1 MAVVFTAIAFA
12 SPAVAQ
18 SALLASPPDSA
29 ELRELRIA
37 VANGP
42 AQSTLWFGARLE
54 GAADDVYLVVP
65 AAPGA
70 RIDLSSDAFFEALA
84 DSTHTR
90 VVPPAASPEPSC
102 PAARL
107 PGPKDHDVIGD
118 VGHVETVDPTGP
130 SELMS
135 LSQLVVWTQDQGL
148 SLSFA
153 ALSAFA
159 DLDLAG
165 YRFLKLHFEV
175 DPGHVTLRTV
185 RVTSPGPTLRVP
197 LLVTGA
203 GAAPADVRVWAF
215 SPGRADPAMGTF
227 ATVDSSKVQWSLS
240 GTLPPSNYRDVLGSA
255 LDAAT
260 WVVDASSHSPIFRS
274 TPMFGGAV
282 SVPALVDSYFERA
295 AGYGD
300 AQADPTPCTTRA
312 ASLESS
318 LSEVSTA
325 CAAGLLASLAGPSCE
340 EASQPGQIAP
350 DDLRCGGIADDLAL
364 AMTGTVPGRLWL
376 TRWAGRFNPWTE
388 RSEDAL
394 AVDAGAERSVVL
406 MSGGWDTTVCESDA
420 GTGGGSGTGGAGGS
434 GGGVPGTGGS
444 GVAGGTGT
452 YYPPEDPYYDD
463 DYDDYGGGTQVY
475 VEGSCWGDTS
485 STRSSSDDDDS
496 CSGDSS
502 SSGEDSTCS
511 GDSSSSSSDSDSC
524 SGDSSD
530 SGDETCSG
538 DSSDSGGETCS
549 GDSSD
554 SGSEACSGDSGG
566 SAAGESCGGD
576 SSDCT
581 VAHRRES
588 RGGRLPISAM
598 TLLLVASALAARRF
612 RRDEERKH
620 PFR

>member
-1 MAVVFTAIAFA
+1 MAVLFTALGFA
-12 SPAVAQ
+12 SPAEAQ

-54 GAADDVYLVVP
+54 GAADDVYLIVP

-90 VVPPAASPEPSC
+90 VVPPADLPETSC

-118 VGHVETVDPTGP
+118 IGHVETVEPLGP
-130 SELMS
+130 SESLS

-165 YRFLKLHFEV
+165 YQFVKLHFEV

-197 LLVTGA
+197 LIVTGA

-215 SPGRADPAMGTF
+215 APGRADPAMGTF
-227 ATVDSSKVQWSLS
+227 ATIDRGKVQWSLA
-240 GTLPPSNYRDVLGSA
+240 GTLPPTNYRDVLGSA

-260 WVVDASSHSPIFRS
+260 WVVDASSHEPIFRS

-282 SVPALVDSYFERA
+282 SVPALVDAYFERA

-300 AQADPTPCTTRA
+300 AQADPTPCITRV
-312 ASLESS
+312 ASLEAS

-325 CAAGLLASLAGPSCE
+325 CATGLLASLAGPSCE
-340 EASQPGQIAP
+340 ESSQPGQIAP

-376 TRWAGRFNPWTE
+376 TRWAGRLNPWTE
-388 RSEDAL
+388 RAEDAL
-394 AVDAGAERSVVL
+394 AVDEGAERSVVL
-406 MSGGWDTTVCESDA
+406 MSGGWDTTICESDA

-434 GGGVPGTGGS
+434 GGGMPGTGGS

-463 DYDDYGGGTQVY
+463 DYDDYEGGTQVY

-485 STRSSSDDDDS
+485 STQSSDDDDS

-530 SGDETCSG
+530 SGEETCSG

-554 SGSEACSGDSGG
+554 SGGEACSGDSGG

-581 VAHRRES
+581 VAHRREG

-598 TLLLVASALAARRF
+598 TLLLVASAFAARRF
-612 RRDEERKH
+612 RRAEERKH